1 MYFSH
6 AVFAVAF
13 IISAVSAY
21 YSVLGLTTIFSGA
34 FWSIAIMGS
43 TLEVGKIVTAM
54 WLHRYWSLANI
65 KYKLYLVPAL
75 IVLMA
80 LTSIGVF
87 GLLSKAHSDQTLL
100 SGDAGANLQLID
112 EKIKIQRDN
121 IEIARKALAQMD
133 AQVDARLSRGDSEA
147 GAERAVQIRRSQA
160 GERTRLTKE
169 IAVAQAEITKL
180 NGERA
185 PLAAQVRKVE
195 SEVGPIKYIA
205 ALIYG
210 DNPDTNLLERA
221 VRWVTILIVAVFD
234 PLAIVLILAAS
245 SSLQWERAARL
256 QKLVEAPAQKDIPQE
271 NTGLDLEQKNPPTV
285 EDTQVV
291 ADSAASPV
299 ATETEKLQEEQGDK
313 LPNMENQPLVSR
325 EEIEELLKPIEV
337 VEDRVDTTAPG
348 GEQQAAAESNTVED
362 VAVVEVGAP
371 SAEQDSVLAPS
382 GQQVDIETSGVTT
395 QTELYSDEE
404 EYVVYDGKKI
414 SIQALKE
421 LNPSIVVH
429 GPIVNDILFGGKF
442 PLTAKTGDIYTRVDT
457 VPHKTYKFN
466 GVKWINVDREQNTS
480 YLQNIAYIQYL
491 ISKIDTGE
499 YDPETL
505 TESEQEEI
513 SNYLKTTL

>member
-256 QKLVEAPAQKDIPQE
+256 QKLVEAQVPKDIPQE
-271 NTGLDLEQKNPPTV
+271 NTGLDLEQKNPPKV
-285 EDTQVV
+285 EDTQFV
-291 ADSAASPV
+291 ADSAVSPV
-299 ATETEKLQEEQGDK
+299 AAETEKLDGELREEQGDK
-313 LPNMENQPLVSR
+313 LQNMENQPLVSR

-337 VEDRVDTTAPG
+337 VEDSVDTTTPG
-348 GEQQAAAESNTVED
+348 GEQQTAAE
-362 VAVVEVGAP
+362 VGVP
-371 SAEQDSVLAPS
+371 NAEQDTIPAPS
-382 GQQVDIETSGVTT
+382 GAQVDIETSGVTT